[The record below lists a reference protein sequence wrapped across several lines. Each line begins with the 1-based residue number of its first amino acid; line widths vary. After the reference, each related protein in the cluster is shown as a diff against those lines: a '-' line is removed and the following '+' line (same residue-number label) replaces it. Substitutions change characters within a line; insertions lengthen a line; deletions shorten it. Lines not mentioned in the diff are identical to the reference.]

1 MLDNAVPAPTSSS
14 EPAGHPVD
22 RPVRPVHPC
31 YDPPRWSTRPKVWE
45 RAVEVFHAAI
55 PADDVRFVHRDFDQ
69 ANLLWSAGT

>member
-1 MLDNAVPAPTSSS
+1 
-14 EPAGHPVD
+14 
-22 RPVRPVHPC
+22 
-31 YDPPRWSTRPKVWE
+31 VWE